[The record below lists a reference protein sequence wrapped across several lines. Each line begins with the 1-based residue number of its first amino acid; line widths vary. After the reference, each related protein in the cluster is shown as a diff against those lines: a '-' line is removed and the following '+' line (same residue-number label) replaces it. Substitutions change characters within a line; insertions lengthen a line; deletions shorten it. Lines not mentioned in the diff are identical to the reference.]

1 MSSGLISRSSS
12 KKRWEQ
18 SHIDKGL
25 CIKCSLKSEEGRI
38 MCRKH
43 LNYLKMKREARQKDL

>member
-1 MSSGLISRSSS
+1 MSSGLISRTSS

-25 CIKCSLKSEEGRI
+25 CIKC
-38 MCRKH
+38 CRKVEDGKLKCPYH
-43 LNYLKMKREARQKDL
+43 LNLDKIYRQRKNI